1 MKCVQRINCDFN
13 GVMTNEVFNL
23 TPDLEMLRV
32 PLIPCVN
39 RQRQNNIDVCCRDP
53 NYKDPWPNMNGNAKN
68 QNKNGVQGQNGN
80 NNAGQGN
87 FQSSPSN
94 SNNNFNSVPSNTNKS
109 RPTQKKKK
117 GYGRK

>member
-39 RQRQNNIDVCCRDP
+39 RQRQNSIDVCCRDP
-53 NYKDPWPNMNGNAKN
+53 NYKDPWPNMNTKTGK
-68 QNKNGVQGQNGN
+68 QNKNGVEGQNGD
-80 NNAGQGN
+80 NAAKGN
-87 FQSSPSN
+87 FQLSPSN
-94 SNNNFNSVPSNTNKS
+94 VNNDFQAVPSNTNS
-109 RPTQKKKK
+109 SPSTPKKKK